1 MAERFIQLFYVEDNP
16 RDAFMCWMHPD
27 YIQHNPNA
35 PTGRDA
41 TLAMMEASLARLP
54 DLSHEVKRVVWGDAD
69 LVAIHFHFKYEPDT
83 RGYAVVDILR
93 IDGGYI
99 REHWDVLQD
108 VPDPAT
114 AKNAQRDVLMADPL
128 DTSDRAQL
136 SPARSPTGSSRCST
150 ARTGWSR
157 RSARGSIPTTSS
169 TIPIP
174 RPGATGRSRRST
186 RTCSAARG

>member
-1 MAERFIQLFYVEDNP
+1 MRPRDGVLPWDPGAPPFDPRVTSGREALSVRQVAERFIQLFYVEDNP
-16 RDAFMCWMHPD
+16 RDAFMAWMHPD

-54 DLSHEVKRVVWGDAD
+54 DLSHEVKRVIWGDAD

-83 RGYAVVDILR
+83 RGYSVVDILR

-99 REHWDVLQD
+99 REHWDVIQE

-114 AKNAQRDVLMADPL
+114 AKNANGMF
-128 DTSDRAQL
+128 
-136 SPARSPTGSSRCST
+136 
-150 ARTGWSR
+150 
-157 RSARGSIPTTSS
+157 
-169 TIPIP
+169 
-174 RPGATGRSRRST
+174 
-186 RTCSAARG
+186 